1 MNDVVVV
8 IVGSILCVFTLRQN
22 FTLFLSLLPLST
34 NSFHVV
40 EVPKYI
46 IMGGLCA
53 AAGVPS
59 LPEINIDNE
68 HLNELIKTAI
78 DEIPDKVNENC
89 RNFPNQIV
97 VADPD
102 PFQVPDTNL
111 KLTKD
116 STDKEITMAAI
127 VAAFATQA
135 RDAIKVNYI
144 YLSNIIYDIYI
155 YIYIYI

>member
-1 MNDVVVV
+1 MLNE
-8 IVGSILCVFTLRQN
+8 IFQKSE
-22 FTLFLSLLPLST
+22 LPPRST
-34 NSFHVV
+34 KTTDSN
-40 EVPKYI
+40 
-46 IMGGLCA
+46 C
-53 AAGVPS
+53 GVPS

-68 HLNELIKTAI
+68 HLNGLIKTAI

-135 RDAIKVNYI
+135 RDAIKV
-144 YLSNIIYDIYI
+144 IYI
-155 YIYIYI
+155 Y

>member
-8 IVGSILCVFTLRQN
+8 IVGSILCFHSPTKLP
-22 FTLFLSLLPLST
+22 LFLSLLPLST

-40 EVPKYI
+40 EVQKYI

-135 RDAIKVNYI
+135 RDAIKV
-144 YLSNIIYDIYI
+144 IYI
-155 YIYIYI
+155 YIRYHK